1 MEMSMFFAKKL
12 KEARKSMG
20 LTQKQLADKINY
32 SGKSVSKW
40 ESGDGLPTVETLV
53 QLSKILNVSVD
64 HLIVEPVKVR
74 YYLGIDGGGTKTK
87 FRICDEQGNIL
98 EEVVKPASNPS
109 NIGFDKALEVLKS
122 GIDEIC
128 ANFPYNQTSVFA
140 GLAGFTKQNK
150 QGFVDFLSKY
160 PFVKIG
166 VGQDIEIITSAGL
179 DTADGIVAIM
189 GTGSVVRCQ
198 SNLENFTI
206 GGWGTHFD
214 NGGSGYRLGRDA
226 VIAAL
231 REIDGSGEHTV
242 LTKMIE
248 EKLGTPA
255 NQAISELY
263 KKGAT
268 YIASLSDITI
278 RAAKY
283 MDPIAMKIVDEN
295 CKEMA
300 SLIDTAAKRISA
312 PEIPVVFSG
321 GLTNEA
327 DFLFGKIR
335 QYQKD
340 RRDFNYKV
348 LDKDPVHGAVLL
360 AGCTINKGE

>member
-1 MEMSMFFAKKL
+1 MEMSLFFAKRL

-74 YYLGIDGGGTKTK
+74 FYLGIDGGGTKTK
-87 FRICDEQGNIL
+87 FCICDENGCVL
-98 EEVVKPASNPS
+98 DEVIKPASNPS
-109 NIGFDKALEVLKS
+109 NIGFDKALEILKS

-140 GLAGFTKQNK
+140 GLAGFTKQNQ
-150 QGFVDFLSKY
+150 QGFIEFLEKY

-166 VGQDIEIITSAGL
+166 VGQDIEIITAAGL
-179 DTADGIVAIM
+179 GNDDGIVAIM

-198 SNLENFTI
+198 TELENYTI

-226 VIAAL
+226 IIAAL

-268 YIASLSDITI
+268 YIASISDITI
-278 RAAKY
+278 KAAKY
-283 MDPIAMKIVDEN
+283 MDPVAINIVESN

-300 SLIDTAAKRISA
+300 CLIDTAAKKIPSSL
-312 PEIPVVFSG
+312 IPVVFSG
-321 GLTNEA
+321 GLTEEA
-327 DFLFGKIR
+327 DFLFPKIR

-340 RRDFNYKV
+340 KRNFVYKV

-360 AGCTINKGE
+360 AGCSNKGE